1 MATNRQNRYNP
12 DFEKRHSKSSARKK
26 SPRSKDTG
34 SFSESDLDTNSL
46 SSILENDADEH
57 IQKTRR
63 NTTYRSGSDS
73 TGPVRRHTQELNP
86 SSVEERLSRDAA
98 LAADEER
105 YRQRKKLRREAAAWR
120 RAHWIV
126 RSLIVIVLLLDLII
140 LRFGVFKGGF
150 LPVWNVLTSGGKS
163 TVAEQEAPESGISI
177 SEQLLTVNEYSRPGT
192 ALDAVN
198 GIVIHYIGNPG
209 TDAQA
214 NHDYFENLKD
224 GASGVYASC
233 NYIIGLDGTIIHCVP
248 DDEVAYASSE
258 RNNDT
263 ISVECCHPDDS
274 GAFTQ
279 ETFQSLVLLTAKLC
293 QDHGLTTE
301 QVIRHYDVNNKP
313 CPKYFVDDPNAWTNF
328 LASVDSCIQ

>member
-1 MATNRQNRYNP
+1 MATDRQNRYNP
-12 DFEKRHSKSSARKK
+12 DFERSRSKSSTKKK

-34 SFSESDLDTNSL
+34 SYSAPDLDTDSL
-46 SSILENDADEH
+46 SSSLENDADELTH
-57 IQKTRR
+57 RTRR
-63 NTTYRSGSDS
+63 NITYKSGYDT
-73 TGPVRRHTQELNP
+73 TGPVRRHTQTLDP
-86 SSVEERLSRDAA
+86 ASVEERLSRDAA
-98 LAADEER
+98 FDADEER
-105 YRQRKKLRREAAAWR
+105 YRQRKKMRREVAAWK

-126 RSLIVIVLLLDLII
+126 RFLIVIVLLLDLII

-150 LPVWNVLTSGGKS
+150 LPVWNVLTSGGKN
-163 TVAEQEAPESGISI
+163 TVAEQDAPQSGLPID
-177 SEQLLTVNEYSRPGT
+177 EQFLTVNEYSRPGT
-192 ALDAVN
+192 AMDAIN

-224 GASGVYASC
+224 GASGAYASC

-248 DDEVAYASSE
+248 DDEVAYASGE
-258 RNNDT
+258 RNSDT
-263 ISVECCHPDDS
+263 ISIECCHPDDS

-313 CPKYFVDDPNAWTNF
+313 CPKYFVDDPDAWVNF